1 MLPGEQPD
9 ALPPT
14 GKSYNL
20 RTRKGNGTLKNKFS
34 DISCEFS
41 VPRRRR
47 IASAK
52 TKFDLNGIPERTD
65 N

>member
-1 MLPGEQPD
+1 MPSGRQPD
-9 ALPPT
+9 AQPPT
-14 GKSYNL
+14 RKSYNL
-20 RTRKGNGTLKNKFS
+20 QTRKGNGTLKNKFS

-41 VPRRRR
+41 VSRRRR

-52 TKFDLNGIPERTD
+52 TKIDFNGIPERTD